1 MNFHYVQSAMALVLL
16 ILMCGPVS
24 AYYLSIDAPAQV
36 KVGEPI
42 LVTGSTNT
50 PPPDKIDIVFSHSL
64 NVPIEIER
72 KSIQITEKGDVT
84 FNVTFK
90 TDGLEKGNYK
100 VEGLSQSQRDFS
112 AGSRSIRVVKLID
125 RSDMITFTSPTW
137 QEFEKTLLIEA
148 KISGYKENAIQMEVA
163 KEHKTMFGPESIP
176 VSGGRVKYELPIQEP
191 GTYEVSFT
199 DYDGFIGKY
208 SIVSEER
215 DQYHLTGP
223 IETHE
228 IAPASTSAPE
238 TKETIKPTA
247 APTPMAPEKV
257 SGPSAEAEVS
267 RDNPAFF
274 TISTNKTPMII
285 QANGNTDLVFEY
297 KTSQDGASVK
307 VNEEMG
313 TSPETV
319 TITDSVSEVY
329 VKVYPY
335 SFKAAEKVALTADT
349 ADAVVLSDTAAKAF
363 GVPPRYGST
372 SEQKEQETPVP
383 VALVLLSVVIGLG
396 VFIKRK

>member
-137 QEFEKTLLIEA
+137 QEFEKTLDR
-148 KISGYKENAIQMEVA
+148 K
-163 KEHKTMFGPESIP
+163 
-176 VSGGRVKYELPIQEP
+176 
-191 GTYEVSFT
+191 
-199 DYDGFIGKY
+199 
-208 SIVSEER
+208 
-215 DQYHLTGP
+215 
-223 IETHE
+223 
-228 IAPASTSAPE
+228 
-238 TKETIKPTA
+238 
-247 APTPMAPEKV
+247 
-257 SGPSAEAEVS
+257 
-267 RDNPAFF
+267 
-274 TISTNKTPMII
+274 
-285 QANGNTDLVFEY
+285 
-297 KTSQDGASVK
+297 
-307 VNEEMG
+307 
-313 TSPETV
+313 
-319 TITDSVSEVY
+319 
-329 VKVYPY
+329 
-335 SFKAAEKVALTADT
+335 
-349 ADAVVLSDTAAKAF
+349 
-363 GVPPRYGST
+363 
-372 SEQKEQETPVP
+372 
-383 VALVLLSVVIGLG
+383 SVV
-396 VFIKRK
+396 